1 MPGVPDDQV
10 HGTQYKQ
17 MPDVPNQVHGVS
29 GEVPDVPE
37 IVPIFCGGLFL
48 QTFQLQEEV
57 LCFVQY
63 LFRNNVQQS
72 SRHGPVLK

>member
-37 IVPIFCGGLFL
+37 IVPIFCG
-48 QTFQLQEEV
+48 
-57 LCFVQY
+57 
-63 LFRNNVQQS
+63 
-72 SRHGPVLK
+72 